1 MPSPKSTAEISK
13 PIVVPFMAAPRALL
27 LRGRRLMKMASPAGR
42 PMNITAV
49 VSSLWA
55 YTMRRETLQRNRNRT
70 KAASPHWP
78 SEMGGLG
85 GFGGSS
91 GGLGCQF
98 AGNGLLGWVLIGG
111 SSKDGVECRREF
123 QQGIGNGWQAITHRK
138 IGERGLHPSEQFAC
152 RATARRAVVHA
163 EIQKREM
170 DDVKEFRQGGRGCCV
185 GRVSGVAD

>member
-27 LRGRRLMKMASPAGR
+27 LRGRRLMKMASPAGS

-49 VSSLWA
+49 VSNLWA
-55 YTMRRETLQRNRNRT
+55 YTMRRETLQRKRNRT
-70 KAASPHWP
+70 KPASPHWP

-98 AGNGLLGWVLIGG
+98 AGNGLLGWVLIGR
-111 SSKDGVECRREF
+111 SSKYVVECRREF
-123 QQGIGNGWQAITHRK
+123 QQGIGNEWQTITHRE
-138 IGERGLHPSEQFAC
+138 IRECGFNPREQFAG
-152 RATARRAVVHA
+152 RAAAGCAVVHA
-163 EIQKREM
+163 EIQKGKV
-170 DDVKEFRQGGRGCCV
+170 DDVK
-185 GRVSGVAD
+185 